1 MLASTSPDENPN
13 KTNHYCKQQYL
24 PMQRFYPVQL
34 IWFAT
39 LVLLIIAK
47 DVRVSARPWA
57 FWPKQRSSGLM
68 PRRMGRPGTPSTSRR
83 SRNTD
88 PYQQKRGGDSS
99 VVTEEAARLESA
111 GNETVGRSEDMLAPN
126 GGLLGA
132 PQQVSP
138 SPKQAAGT
146 TSVDGDAAPL
156 PQAEKWR
163 ALLPDELRAKRSN
176 KSIQKL
182 RLGQTDIYLIG
193 TAHVSNDS
201 ATDTRV
207 LMDHVQPDC
216 VFVELCDMRIGLLQ
230 GSGEE
235 EDESEVLAQK
245 NMTFF
250 QKVREA
256 RAAEGTSL
264 LFALS
269 SVLLSSW
276 QDDFAGELG
285 VELGGEFKQAHK
297 YWLKQPDTHLILG
310 DRPLTLTLYRAWE
323 SLAWWPKLKVVLGLL
338 WSSFKKPNKEE
349 VKQWLDSIMKEE
361 SDVLTK
367 SMAEL
372 RQSFPTLY
380 STIIEERDAWLAAKL
395 VQTCRALQQGRPNT
409 MVAIIG
415 AGHMPGVCRW
425 LTTPPSNTT
434 PEQVLSGLV
443 ATKRWANDEIVQKEA
458 IPAWIHH
465 VSELHRGQ

>member
-1 MLASTSPDENPN
+1 M
-13 KTNHYCKQQYL
+13 K
-24 PMQRFYPVQL
+24 RFYHVQL

-39 LVLLIIAK
+39 VVLLIIAK
-47 DVRVSARPWA
+47 DARVSARPWA
-57 FWPKQRSSGLM
+57 LWPRQRSSGLLL
-68 PRRMGRPGTPSTSRR
+68 PRRTGRPASTY
-83 SRNTD
+83 

-99 VVTEEAARLESA
+99 VVAEEAARFESA
-111 GNETVGRSEDMLAPN
+111 GNETVGRSEEILAPN

-132 PQQVSP
+132 QQDEASP
-138 SPKQAAGT
+138 SPNQAVGT
-146 TSVDGDAAPL
+146 TTVDDHADPPP

-163 ALLPDELRAKRSN
+163 ALLPDEIRAKRSS

-235 EDESEVLAQK
+235 EEDKSEVLAQK

-415 AGHMPGVCRW
+415 AGHMHGVCRW

-458 IPAWIHH
+458 IPTWIHH
-465 VSELHRGQ
+465 VLCVVAAIPRCIETRESDTVTISRRGTREQILW